1 MMFEKETIYEN
12 ALRYYPEDCNIEKRL
27 LYEETFPYANK
38 GILDPN
44 IKEVKAVIFGSH
56 INIYYSYNDIYA
68 VRSGRKY
75 RFKGPLAFIR
85 RSTKTPDIIAICHEI
100 VNALYRESHKEELNY
115 E

>member
-1 MMFEKETIYEN
+1 MRFEKENIYEE
-12 ALRYYPEDCNIEKRL
+12 ALHYYPEDRNVEKRL
-27 LYEETFPYANK
+27 LYGELFPYVNA

-68 VRSGRKY
+68 VKAGKKY

-85 RSTKTPDIIAICHEI
+85 RGAEIPDIIAICHEI
-100 VNALYRESHKEELNY
+100 VNALYREFHKEELNY